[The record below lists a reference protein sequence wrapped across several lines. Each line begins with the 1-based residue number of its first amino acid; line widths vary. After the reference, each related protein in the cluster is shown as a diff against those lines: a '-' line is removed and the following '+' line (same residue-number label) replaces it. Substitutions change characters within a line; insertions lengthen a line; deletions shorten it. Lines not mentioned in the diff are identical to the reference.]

1 MKPRTLL
8 IGKSKR
14 ILSRLSSALQ
24 EEGCQTTWSSRVETV
39 LDTRDPEAY
48 DLVVTG
54 RGIQLFDK
62 KVLKE
67 HFTSHNP
74 EILFVDGLAP
84 ILPLL
89 RDQIKLAWSSFAR
102 KKAVFS
108 TLGFKKTP
116 RGTQMHFQ
124 LEEPASLTLELYRL
138 TFLYQTR
145 FQTMTLDH
153 IKKGAHDLLLPST
166 VFGKASPQ
174 FVVVK
179 RSGEVLAAQAVD
191 HNLTYIAR

>member
-1 MKPRTLL
+1 MNPRTLL

-14 ILSRLSSALQ
+14 ILSRLSNALQ
-24 EEGCQTTWSSRVETV
+24 EEGYQTAWSSRVETV
-39 LDTRDPEAY
+39 LDTHDPDAY

-67 HFTSHNP
+67 HFARHNP
-74 EILFVDGLAP
+74 KILFVDGLAP

-89 RDQIKLAWSSFAR
+89 RDQIRLAWSSFAR
-102 KKAVFS
+102 KKAAFS
-108 TLGFKKTP
+108 TLGFEKTS

-124 LEEPASLTLELYRL
+124 LEEPATLTLELYRL

-153 IKKGAHDLLLPST
+153 IKKGAHELLLPST

-179 RSGEVLAAQAVD
+179 KSGEVLATQAVN
-191 HNLTYIAR
+191 HNLPYAKR